1 MHTYARDRVHRLGI
15 VLESTFKAVQDS
27 KWSFLLFFLHCF
39 VLANY
44 KRCQPYH
51 SATIT
56 ATATATLEKE
66 KKKGPT
72 EQPESAQSCLDLHT
86 SAEKLPNV
94 FRACT
99 VLSALR
105 VGALPRA
112 SSLKSLFQV
121 YYSMQITVAQIK
133 VGRSWKWRIAF
144 QVVDSRVSFSFLR
157 VLHSLCA
164 TEAHST

>member
-1 MHTYARDRVHRLGI
+1 MVIPA
-15 VLESTFKAVQDS
+15 
-27 KWSFLLFFLHCF
+27 FFLHCS
-39 VLANY
+39 VMANY

-51 SATIT
+51 SATITATIT

-72 EQPESAQSCLDLHT
+72 EQPESAQSCLDLQT

-99 VLSALR
+99 VLFALR
-105 VGALPRA
+105 VGALPRTW
-112 SSLKSLFQV
+112 SLKSLFQV
-121 YYSMQITVAQIK
+121 YYRMQITVAQIK

-144 QVVDSRVSFSFLR
+144 QVVESRVSFSFLW
-157 VLHSLCA
+157 VSHSLCA
-164 TEAHST
+164 TEVHFT